1 MPSLSEWILI
11 GAASW
16 TVAALV
22 IAVPT
27 GRCIR
32 GPRPVDASP
41 PPARPAAPTAP
52 TARVMFRTDELLWH
66 KPTSDAEGTLT
77 LGLLAYPGGQLG
89 VLVDQDGSAVGVR
102 LDRIEVQEM
111 RDAITRH
118 LVATSRPVTS

>member
-27 GRCIR
+27 GRFVR
-32 GPRPVDASP
+32 GPRPVVASP
-41 PPARPAAPTAP
+41 PPARPAAPTA
-52 TARVMFRTDELLWH
+52 RMVFRTDELLWH

-102 LDRIEVQEM
+102 LDRTEVQEM